1 MSLQVP
7 APADSRI
14 RSADAKAA
22 LKPGKTLDNRCY
34 YLWLEWLQRLLH
46 AESLVLFR
54 CEKSQKSTAYYP
66 SACLPDNAVVS
77 SSKMQLIQRCA
88 SEKAVV
94 CAKLDNKS
102 GASIVCIPDV
112 PGEELD
118 QPSHILLIKR
128 SEPISLEMQTQVK
141 LVRWAFDSISV
152 YEKNVV
158 PQVSRAIWSPDRLI
172 SWCVSQVGKEKPLS
186 QTLAGL
192 MNELQTLLVADSCY
206 VARLHIRKQRVR
218 KVSLLAISGKRKI
231 DSRLPVS
238 DTVLC
243 AVHSAYAKK
252 PLPLANNYETNVMPC
267 MAEQMAINESGK
279 FCNRLIIPLD
289 ISGQYFA
296 VTMECRNRTFTDH
309 EQIRLCAELR
319 SCLFV
324 LLCSD
329 PKTLGLTAT
338 LKRAVSG
345 MISQI
350 SKHVS
355 RTLLIM
361 PVALALLIFL
371 LIPAEHRVSA
381 RLSVEASEH
390 QVLIAPVDGFVKSV
404 KAKAGDKIAEGEV
417 LATLDDVDLQLQQQS
432 LTSEFQQNQQAYAR
446 SLANQDRIEITS
458 LKEEAALIETR
469 LAQLAIK
476 QERMVIKAPIDGVVL
491 SGSWDDFEGA
501 SVAAGDTLFTIGST
515 SKPRLVL
522 NVSEYDVGMVAIG
535 HAVAIRMSASPS
547 IVHAGTVTKVLPIAM
562 PSEGKNTIQVHA
574 MMDRNTALRPGM
586 LGIGKVLVGKQS
598 RLRQWYERGLS
609 RIVWLAWKTGVLK

>member
-14 RSADAKAA
+14 RSVDAKAA
-22 LKPGKTLDNRCY
+22 LKPDKTLDNTGY

-46 AESLVLFR
+46 ADSLVLFR

-77 SSKMQLIQRCA
+77 SAKMQLIERCA

-94 CAKLDNKS
+94 FAKVNNKS
-102 GASIVCIPDV
+102 GESIVCIPDV
-112 PGEELD
+112 SGEETD
-118 QPSHILLIKR
+118 RPSHILLIKR
-128 SEPISLEMQTQVK
+128 CEPMSLDMQTQVK
-141 LVRWAFDSISV
+141 LVRWAFDSISA
-152 YEKNVV
+152 YKKNVL
-158 PQVSRAIWSPDRLI
+158 PHVSRAIWSPDRLI
-172 SWCVSQVGKEKPLS
+172 SWCVSQVGKDIPLG
-186 QTLAGL
+186 QALAGL
-192 MNELQTLLVADSCY
+192 MNELQTLLAADSCY
-206 VARLHIRKQRVR
+206 VARLRTRKQRVR
-218 KVSLLAISGKRKI
+218 KISLLAISGKRKI
-231 DSRLPVS
+231 DSRLPIS

-252 PLPLANNYETNVMPC
+252 PLPLANKYETNVIPC
-267 MAEQMAINESGK
+267 LAERKAVNESGK

-296 VTMECRNRTFTDH
+296 VTMECPNRSFRDD

-338 LKRAVSG
+338 LKRIVTG
-345 MISQI
+345 MINRI
-350 SKHVS
+350 SKNVA

-361 PVALALLIFL
+361 PVALASLILLL
-371 LIPAEHRVSA
+371 TPAEHRISA

-446 SLANQDRIEITS
+446 SLANQDRIEITR

-469 LAQLAIK
+469 LTQLAVK
-476 QERMVIKAPIDGVVL
+476 QERMAIKAPIDGVVL
-491 SGSWDDFEGA
+491 SGSWEDFEGA

-522 NVSEYDVGMVAIG
+522 NVSEYDVGKVEIG
-535 HAVAIRMSASPS
+535 HAVAIRMSANPS
-547 IVHAGTVTKVLPIAM
+547 IVHAGTITKVLPIAM
-562 PSEGKNTIQVHA
+562 PSEGKNAIQVHA
-574 MMDRNTALRPGM
+574 VMNRNIALRPGM
-586 LGIGKVLVGKQS
+586 LGIGKVLVGEKS

-609 RIVWLAWKTGVLK
+609 RIVWLAWKTGVLN